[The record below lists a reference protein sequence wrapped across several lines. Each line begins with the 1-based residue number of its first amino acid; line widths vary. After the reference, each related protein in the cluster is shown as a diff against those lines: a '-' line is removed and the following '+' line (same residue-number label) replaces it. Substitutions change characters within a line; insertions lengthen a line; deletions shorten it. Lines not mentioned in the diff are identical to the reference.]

1 MKKVPLHIIY
11 TWIFVIECIPNET
24 LAILK
29 VRRCWNDERTKTGV
43 STWCCN
49 KERRIKKKLYEK
61 HTKVN
66 GMFHVNCSY
75 GVPLL
80 FSYWKF
86 PRRQSNL
93 NCSHRHLD
101 LSGIKTKG
109 NKKNSSIF
117 SVCAFIY
124 VDNGFFFICCTLC
137 SHFVLSFTYLVCSFI
152 ARSLFACMDGAAI
165 WCAIQED
172 ADVISF
178 PIKCAVIYYCNCCY
192 THTNTSDEKTP
203 QHQHF
208 IFHLN
213 FTIPHCFGFM
223 GVCFVL

>member
-1 MKKVPLHIIY
+1 MFRFFFHIGNSQDANLILIAH
-11 TWIFVIECIPNET
+11 TDISIFLVSKPKET
-24 LAILK
+24 
-29 VRRCWNDERTKTGV
+29 
-43 STWCCN
+43 
-49 KERRIKKKLYEK
+49 
-61 HTKVN
+61 
-66 GMFHVNCSY
+66 
-75 GVPLL
+75 
-80 FSYWKF
+80 
-86 PRRQSNL
+86 
-93 NCSHRHLD
+93 
-101 LSGIKTKG
+101 
-109 NKKNSSIF
+109 KKNSSIF

-124 VDNGFFFICCTLC
+124 VDNGCVFFSFICCTLC

-178 PIKCAVIYYCNCCY
+178 PIKCAVIYYYNCCY
-192 THTNTSDEKTP
+192 THTETHTPDEKTP